1 MKDGFEYFIS
11 IAENRIEEKID
22 RSLFIS
28 TASYIENEEMAK
40 NVIFKVSQEFKDA
53 THNCW
58 AYKIG
63 NLQFYSDAGE
73 PANSA
78 GRPIM
83 DAIRSSD
90 VENVAVIVSR
100 YFGGKK
106 LGIRG
111 LIDAYNHMAKK
122 VLESAVK
129 KRFLIG
135 KIVEIKCAYKD
146 FDRIRYFI
154 QKHGYIISPP
164 DFKEFVAIKAFV
176 PENLSVNFD
185 HKDVGEWIIEEGRLI
200 EL

>member
-11 IAENRIEEKID
+11 IEWNRTEEKID

-28 TASYIENEEMAK
+28 TASYVEDEETAK
-40 NVIFKVSQEFKDA
+40 AFISKVSQEFKDA

-58 AYKIG
+58 AYRIG
-63 NLQFYSDAGE
+63 NLQFYSDGGE
-73 PANSA
+73 PYNSA

-90 VENVAVIVSR
+90 IERVSVVVSR

-111 LIDAYNHMAKK
+111 LIETYNHMAKK
-122 VLESAVK
+122 VLESAAK
-129 KRFLIG
+129 KRILIG
-135 KIVEIKCAYKD
+135 KVLEIKCAYSE
-146 FDRIRYFI
+146 FDRIRYFV
-154 QKHGYIISPP
+154 QKHGYIISPV
-164 DFKEFVAIKAFV
+164 DFKEFVTIKAFI
-176 PENLSVNFD
+176 PSNLPMNFEC
-185 HKDVGEWIIEEGRLI
+185 KDFGERAIEEEKLI

>member
-11 IAENRIEEKID
+11 IEGHRIEEKVD

-28 TASYIENEEMAK
+28 TASYVENEEMAK
-40 NVIFKVSQEFKDA
+40 NFISKVSQEFKDA

-63 NLQFYSDAGE
+63 NLQFYSDDGE
-73 PANSA
+73 PSNSA

-83 DAIRSSD
+83 DAIRSSKIEK
-90 VENVAVIVSR
+90 VSIVVSR

-106 LGIRG
+106 LGISG
-111 LIDAYNHMAKK
+111 LIKTYSYMAKK
-122 VLESAVK
+122 VLEYAPK
-129 KRFLIG
+129 KRILYGRLI
-135 KIVEIKCAYKD
+135 EIKCVYGD

-154 QKHGYIISPP
+154 QKHGYIVSPV
-164 DFKEFVAIKAFV
+164 DFKELITIKAFL
-176 PENLSVNFD
+176 PLNLPVNFD
-185 HKDVGEWIIEEGRLI
+185 HKDFGERMIEEEKLI